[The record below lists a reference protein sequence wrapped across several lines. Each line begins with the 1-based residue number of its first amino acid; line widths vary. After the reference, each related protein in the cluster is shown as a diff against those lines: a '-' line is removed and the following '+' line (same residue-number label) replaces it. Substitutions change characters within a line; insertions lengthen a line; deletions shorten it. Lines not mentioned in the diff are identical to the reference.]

1 MGKCSKTGQNVVF
14 KKINYKIS
22 DRDIELYSKIRHPNI
37 IRIIDFVG
45 DGQADGG
52 FFMMEYIEGRTLV

>member
-1 MGKCSKTGQNVVF
+1 MVF